1 MTPAANKDVFS
12 MSSVQE
18 ASTGVPPIQMSQVK
32 TGTRDL
38 SRYNVRVERFVIDDD
53 LDDLG
58 SLEKLL
64 SRCLNP
70 KDETAW
76 LLERKD
82 NFSKDGVF
90 ISILFYLERKP
101 E

>member
-1 MTPAANKDVFS
+1 MSNAKDLFAMSTVKESAQGLPGISTVKPAAS
-12 MSSVQE
+12 
-18 ASTGVPPIQMSQVK
+18 AAY
-32 TGTRDL
+32 DL
-38 SRYNVRVERFVIDDD
+38 SRYNVRVQRFCIDEG

-58 SLEKLL
+58 MMESLL

-70 KDETAW
+70 KDDTAW

-82 NFSKDGVF
+82 NFAEGGVF
-90 ISILFYLERKP
+90 ISIVFYLEKKP

>member
-1 MTPAANKDVFS
+1 MNQTKDLFAMGTVKESSAGTPGISTVKSA
-12 MSSVQE
+12 SVGQ
-18 ASTGVPPIQMSQVK
+18 
-32 TGTRDL
+32 DL
-38 SRYNVRVERFVIDDD
+38 AKYNVRVQRFCIDEG

-58 SLEKLL
+58 MMESLL

-70 KDETAW
+70 KDDSTW

-82 NFSKDGVF
+82 NFAEGGVF
-90 ISILFYLERKP
+90 ISIVFYLEKKP

>member
-1 MTPAANKDVFS
+1 MTTTKDLFA
-12 MSSVQE
+12 MGSVKEQPSGMPGL
-18 ASTGVPPIQMSQVK
+18 STVRTQKESY
-32 TGTRDL
+32 DL
-38 SRYNVRVERFVIDDD
+38 SRYNVRVQRFCIDEG

-58 SLEKLL
+58 MMESLL

-70 KDETAW
+70 KDDTAW

-82 NFSKDGVF
+82 NFAEGGVF
-90 ISILFYLERKP
+90 ISIVFYLEKKP

>member
-18 ASTGVPPIQMSQVK
+18 TSTGVPPIQMSQVK
-32 TGTRDL
+32 TASRDL
-38 SRYNVRVERFVIDDD
+38 SKYNVRVARFVVDDD

-58 SLEKLL
+58 QLENLL